1 MKKQFIVVS
10 LALSGK
16 GNKIFRSG
24 DLVEQSQ
31 LNRPVET
38 LVKERH
44 IKPVEETETTETTE
58 EVIKHNLTNEDLEM
72 NTDLVD
78 EGLKVGDVVDVPIE
92 TTETTEEV
100 IEDDKKEPLFFYEKV
115 GIQIPVH
122 TIDDIDLKAIKSLL
136 KDFKIEFDN
145 TKNKET
151 LFPILVDHFKK

>member
-44 IKPVEETETTETTE
+44 LKPVKETETTE
-58 EVIKHNLTNEDLEM
+58 EVIEHKLTNEDLEM
-72 NTDLVD
+72 NPDLVD

-100 IEDDKKEPLFFYEKV
+100 IEKDEKKPLFLYEKL

>member
-1 MKKQFIVVS
+1 MNKKFIVVS

-31 LNRPVET
+31 LNRSVET

-44 IKPVEETETTETTE
+44 IKPIEE
-58 EVIKHNLTNEDLEM
+58 
-72 NTDLVD
+72 
-78 EGLKVGDVVDVPIE
+78 
-92 TTETTEEV
+92 TETTEEV
-100 IEDDKKEPLFFYEKV
+100 IEHKLTDEDLEMNPELVEEGLKTGDVVEVPIETTEEVIEVEENEPLFFYEKV
-115 GIQIPVH
+115 GIQIPVN

-136 KDFKIEFDN
+136 KDLKIEFDN